1 MNTTVMYYIL
11 IRYYYYEGTLYAPD
25 DGPMA
30 SGKCGHDDRGR
41 STERPMLFDSVQLA
55 RDYLATLHITVQL
68 SPQMYCLDGTY
79 VLAHG
84 EYDRPDYWIR
94 KCRIGGE

>member
-1 MNTTVMYYIL
+1 
-11 IRYYYYEGTLYAPD
+11 
-25 DGPMA
+25 
-30 SGKCGHDDRGR
+30 
-41 STERPMLFDSVQLA
+41 MLFDSVQLA